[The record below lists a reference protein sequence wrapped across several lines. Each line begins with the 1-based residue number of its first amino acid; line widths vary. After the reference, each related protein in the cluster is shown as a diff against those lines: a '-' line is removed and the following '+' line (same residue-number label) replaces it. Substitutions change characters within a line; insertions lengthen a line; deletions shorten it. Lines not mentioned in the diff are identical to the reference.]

1 MKKWILKKEITEI
14 LNTYSVRRDEFEAIK
29 KEGFEYYYKSKFA
42 RGYYIHIS
50 EEIEKGGKD
59 IRDIA
64 TGRII
69 VTHTKANGRITYNDI
84 WDRDKEGKLEFRFRN
99 PWDQPFSDAEYIR
112 NLEEDIEKMREQ
124 YHKLT
129 DDTEYKELKREKLKL
144 EMQLD
149 EQEEKYQKLIDE
161 KEELERNLHEQFQNF
176 HDLISENESLKREL
190 EKLKGD
196 FGKDNS
202 DHLQKEIEKL
212 HQENQKLKN
221 EKKHNARGAGRKPS
235 QERINAIEEVRQLL
249 ESGTSEHEIMSKLG
263 ISKATFYR
271 YKRNINN

>member
-14 LNTYSVRRDEFEAIK
+14 LNTYSVRKDEFEAIE
-29 KEGFEYYYKSKFA
+29 KEGFEYYYKNKFV
-42 RGYYIHIS
+42 RGYLIHIS
-50 EEIEKGGKD
+50 EEIEKSIK
-59 IRDIA
+59 

-69 VTHTKANGRITYNDI
+69 VTHTEPNGKITYNDI
-84 WDRDKEGKLEFRFRN
+84 WKRNEENKLEFVFRN
-99 PWDQPFSDAEYIR
+99 PWNQPFSDAEYIR
-112 NLEEDIEKMREQ
+112 DLEEDIEKMREQ

-149 EQEEKYQKLIDE
+149 EQEEKYQKLINE
-161 KEELERNLHEQFQNF
+161 KEELERNLYEQFQNF

-190 EKLKGD
+190 EKLKSD
-196 FGKDNS
+196 SDKDNS
-202 DHLQKEIEKL
+202 DHLQEEIEKL

-235 QERINAIEEVRQLL
+235 QERLNAIEQVKKLL
-249 ESGTSEHEIMSKLG
+249 EAGASEQEIKEQLG

-271 YKRNINN
+271 YKRNISN